1 MFDLSLINGRIDSN
15 SCFTSQREREGQIR
29 IAMLAWCHIWG
40 CLSGES
46 RGGSIKGFTGAA
58 TSPGQEGK
66 GEGITASRL
75 TCALSVCTY
84 SGVEL
89 WPGPSCCGL
98 LLPAL
103 DLGNTKVVCTLFDN
117 QQV

>member
-1 MFDLSLINGRIDSN
+1 MYQFLNLLMFDLSLINSKIDSN
-15 SCFTSQREREGQIR
+15 SCFTSQREREEQVR
-29 IAMLAWCHIWG
+29 TAVLTWRHSWG
-40 CLSGES
+40 CLFGES
-46 RGGSIKGFTGAA
+46 GGGSIKDFTGTA

-66 GEGITASRL
+66 GEGTIVSRL
-75 TCALSVCTY
+75 TCAPSVCTY

-103 DLGNTKVVCTLFDN
+103 DLGNTKVV
-117 QQV
+117 

>member
-1 MFDLSLINGRIDSN
+1 MYQFLNLLMFDLSLINSKIDSN
-15 SCFTSQREREGQIR
+15 SCFTSQREREGQVR
-29 IAMLAWCHIWG
+29 IAMLAWRHIRG
-40 CLSGES
+40 CLFGES
-46 RGGSIKGFTGAA
+46 GGGSIKDFTGTA

-66 GEGITASRL
+66 GEGTTVSRL
-75 TCALSVCTY
+75 TCAPSVCTY

-103 DLGNTKVVCTLFDN
+103 DLGNTKVV
-117 QQV
+117 